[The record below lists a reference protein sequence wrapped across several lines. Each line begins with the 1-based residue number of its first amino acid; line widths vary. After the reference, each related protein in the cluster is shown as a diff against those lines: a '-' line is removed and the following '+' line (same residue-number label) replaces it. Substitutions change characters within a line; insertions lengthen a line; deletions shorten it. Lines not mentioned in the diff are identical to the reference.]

1 MKAGAWDFIGKP
13 FHRDQ
18 ILLAVEKALAARTLR
33 EEVTGR
39 VRVVRHRKGHVNRA
53 ILLRRP
59 GDPEAFTLRDYQGR
73 AYSFRQSLDDG
84 RHCWKLRPLQGGRS
98 EGNLAPESLRPIFTQ
113 VLRDCMVA
121 A

>member
-1 MKAGAWDFIGKP
+1 MENATSARPVSLYSYSGEFLDHIS
-13 FHRDQ
+13 
-18 ILLAVEKALAARTLR
+18 LARTLR

-98 EGNLAPESLRPIFTQ
+98 EGNLAPESLRPIFTE
-113 VLRDCMVA
+113 VLRGCIVA